1 MSFRFQH
8 HSLHF
13 LKPATT
19 SRDVLTTRDT
29 YFLLAHSDDGETIG
43 VGECAPIWGLSPETK
58 AEIERTISNWS
69 GLMNRPESLSE
80 ILTKCSSLRFALET
94 ALRDL
99 ANGGQM
105 APFEV
110 DISRPIP
117 INGLVWMSDA
127 HTMLEECRTKI
138 ESGFQT
144 IKFKVGAL
152 RFEDEIEM
160 LSKVRKEFADSDLEI
175 RLDANG
181 AFSNGGALDKLDEL
195 SRFRIH
201 SIEQPIRAG
210 RWSEMARL
218 VEKTPIAIA
227 LDEELI
233 GIHSG
238 EQKEKM
244 LDTIRP
250 HYIVLKPT
258 LHGAFSG
265 CDEWIQ
271 YAENR
276 RIGWWATSALESNIG
291 LNAIARWL
299 LTKQIQMPQGLGTGG
314 LFSNNIASP
323 WVVKSGFLHF
333 DSNLKWNL
341 KPILK

>member
-13 LKPATT
+13 LKPAAT

-29 YFLLAHSDDGETIG
+29 YFLLTYANDSETIG

-69 GLMNRPESLSE
+69 VLMNQSESLSD
-80 ILTKCSSLRFALET
+80 ILTKYSSLRFALET

-110 DISRPIP
+110 DVSRPIP
-117 INGLVWMSDA
+117 INGLVWMSDTR
-127 HTMLEECRTKI
+127 TMLEECRVKI

-160 LSKVRKEFADSDLEI
+160 LAKVRREFAQNDLEI

-181 AFSNGGALDKLDEL
+181 AFSNEDALHKLDAL

-210 RWSEMARL
+210 RWSEMAIV
-218 VEKTPIAIA
+218 VEKSPVAIA

-233 GIHSG
+233 GVHSAK
-238 EQKEKM
+238 QKEIL

-250 HYIVLKPT
+250 HYVVLKPS
-258 LHGAFSG
+258 LHGAFTG
-265 CDEWIQ
+265 CDEWIEL
-271 YAENR
+271 AENR
-276 RIGWWATSALESNIG
+276 KIGWWATSALESNIG

-299 LTKQIQMPQGLGTGG
+299 LTKKTQMPQGLGTGA
-314 LFSNNIASP
+314 LFSNNIDSP
-323 WVVKSGFLHF
+323 WGVKSGFLFF
-333 DSNLKWNL
+333 DTNLKWNL